1 MSIPRD
7 DNQVPYNSFETLNSV
22 KSDPGTFAGGTTD
35 ARGDDGGAKDGG
47 AIFTVT
53 GEVLVRI
60 FGVCTTT
67 LVGGATIEVG
77 VAGNTASLIAQIAD
91 ATDLITSEIW
101 LDATPT
107 VLGADLLANVLGPY
121 VIVNGLDIIET
132 ITTTNIT
139 AGELHYI
146 CMWSPL
152 SPDGNVVANP
162 SMA

>member
-7 DNQVPYNSFETLNSV
+7 DNNVPYNSFATLNSV

-35 ARGDDGGAKDGG
+35 ARGDDAGAKDGG

-60 FGVCTTT
+60 FGVCTT
-67 LVGGATIEVG
+67 LLAGASATIAVG
-77 VAGNTASLIAQIAD
+77 VTGNTAALLALTT
-91 ATDLITSEIW
+91 ATDIDANELWNDTTPGVGTDTLANITGPHVIVSGLNILETIATANITS
-101 LDATPT
+101 
-107 VLGADLLANVLGPY
+107 
-121 VIVNGLDIIET
+121 
-132 ITTTNIT
+132 
-139 AGELHYI
+139 GELHYI

-162 SMA
+162 SLA

>member
-1 MSIPRD
+1 MPIPKD
-7 DNQVPYNSFETLNSV
+7 DNSVSYTSFETINSV

-35 ARGDDGGAKDGG
+35 ERGDDGGAKDGG

-67 LVGGATIEVG
+67 LVGAASIEVG
-77 VAGNTASLIAQIAD
+77 VAGNTAALIAQIAD

-101 LDATPT
+101 HDATPT
-107 VLGADLLANVLGPY
+107 TLGVDLLATVTGPY
-121 VIVNGLDIIET
+121 LVVNGLGIIET
-132 ITTTNIT
+132 IGTTNIT

-152 SPDGNVVANP
+152 SPDGDVVANP
-162 SMA
+162 TLL